1 MAGDDLQSRAADLVR
16 KILTVGVGAAFLT
29 EESLRALISEF
40 KLPKELITGL
50 LETAGKTK
58 NDFLQ
63 KLSGDVIE
71 RLGNSIDPR
80 ALLEEVLSKHEIEFN
95 MRVKFHPRSDS
106 AKEK

>member
-29 EESLRALISEF
+29 EESLRTLISEF
-40 KLPKELITGL
+40 KLPKELIGGL

-58 NDFLQ
+58 NEFLQ

-71 RLGNSIDPR
+71 KLGNSIDPK
-80 ALLEEVLSKHEIEFN
+80 ALLEEILAKHEIEFN
-95 MRVKFHPRSDS
+95 VRVKFHPRSSKSD
-106 AKEK
+106 K